1 MKAQEIIEVQQVTAR
16 LASELFRRA
25 AEMLLNEADRL
36 DRGIP
41 PAASAEKFADA
52 AILLELVEDWHDD
65 LRQHGAM
72 GDTPLAAALS
82 ILACAECVSR
92 AEDVDR
98 YVQAVRTALLHRAG
112 LPQGPPMFTSIA
124 PPCTLRA

>member
-1 MKAQEIIEVQQVTAR
+1 MKAQGLIDVQQVTAR
-16 LASELFRRA
+16 LASELLRRA
-25 AEMLLNEADRL
+25 AEMLHDEADRL

-41 PAASAEKFADA
+41 TAASAEKLADA

-82 ILACAECVSR
+82 RLTEKQS
-92 AEDVDR
+92 E
-98 YVQAVRTALLHRAG
+98 ALRQTG
-112 LPQGPPMFTSIA
+112 LPPKK
-124 PPCTLRA
+124 